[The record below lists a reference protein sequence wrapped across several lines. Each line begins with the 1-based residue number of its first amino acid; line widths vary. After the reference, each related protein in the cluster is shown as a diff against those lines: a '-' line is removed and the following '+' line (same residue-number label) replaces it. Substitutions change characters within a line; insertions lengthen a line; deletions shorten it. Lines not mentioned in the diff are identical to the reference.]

1 MLETW
6 QALPR
11 LARAG
16 LVVLGIGMLL
26 DVTLHALSAAVAPE
40 HLAHG
45 VVLGGM
51 VLVICGVIADGI
63 GQARHEH
70 RSNA

>member
-6 QALPR
+6 PALPP

-16 LVVLGIGMLL
+16 LVVLGIGTLL
-26 DVTLHALSAAVAPE
+26 DVALHALGAAVTSE

-51 VLVICGVIADGI
+51 VLVLGGVVADGI
-63 GQARHEH
+63 GQARRQH